1 MRSEGKYSELP
12 MVVLCN
18 SYSASASEVLIGA
31 LQDNR
36 RATII
41 GDVSFGKGSVNMLR
55 PLSNGGGMFVTTS
68 RWFTPLGHMI
78 QGLGIEPDIKITA
91 TDPTEA
97 DILQLE
103 RAVQEIER
111 LIDQKASNSK
121 VIRI

>member
-1 MRSEGKYSELP
+1 
-12 MVVLCN
+12 
-18 SYSASASEVLIGA
+18 
-31 LQDNR
+31 
-36 RATII
+36 
-41 GDVSFGKGSVNMLR
+41 MLR